1 MRWRYISRWNCRKYG
16 KSRYITCKSLYRYKR
31 QIYKRKTQN
40 SQKIKIK
47 KKTKDKYTKDKH
59 TKALKNTKDKFFKV
73 QKILGYESKNRKIQK
88 QIWTKEF
95 VKTIW
100 NPKEKRQY
108 TKIKTTGSFLNYQLF
123 KYKDKSRFARTFL

>member
-31 QIYKRKTQN
+31 QIYKRKIQN
-40 SQKIKIK
+40 LQKIKIK

-73 QKILGYESKNRKIQK
+73 QKILGYKSKNNKIQK
-88 QIWTKEF
+88 WMITKEF
-95 VKTIW
+95 VTNNLKPKRKMTI
-100 NPKEKRQY
+100 
-108 TKIKTTGSFLNYQLF
+108 
-123 KYKDKSRFARTFL
+123 YKDKDNW